1 MTEKENAKF
10 NKILVDAYHNVL
22 RLEETKRKYS
32 RTTTS
37 FRGRNAME
45 YLYNEGSKKASEIA
59 DYLKI
64 TRPSATTL
72 IKKLQELEYIKTETD
87 PYDER
92 SSVISLTRKGR
103 LVTTLQ
109 KEHRDEV
116 LEEALSEFTEE
127 EQNVIEKCFNK
138 LNSIFENC
146 ADELEKTYSKRA
158 EIRKEREKRSK

>member
-1 MTEKENAKF
+1 MTYDNSKF
-10 NKILVDAYHNVL
+10 NSIVATAYHNVL

-45 YLYNEGSKKASEIA
+45 LLYETGDKKASEIA

-72 IKKLQELEYIKTETD
+72 LKKLQELGYIEGKTD
-87 PYDER
+87 PQDER
-92 SSVISLTRKGR
+92 STIISLTRKGR

-109 KEHRDEV
+109 TKHRDDV
-116 LEEALSEFTEE
+116 LQSVLSKYTDEEKETIAKCFTE
-127 EQNVIEKCFNK
+127 
-138 LNSIFENC
+138 LNQVFEDC
-146 ADELEKTYSKRA
+146 AYELESTYSKR
-158 EIRKEREKRSK
+158 EQMKKERKRRSR